1 METAVTSTTLDRA
14 LRDDIRFLGELL
26 GESLVRQ
33 EGGYLLDLVER
44 VRTESKAALSDPRAR
59 RRLGETLASV
69 DIKTGTLLVR
79 AFLGYFHLA
88 NIAEQVH
95 RADELTQRSLVA
107 TSALERTVD
116 DIMAANLDPAFV
128 ADTVARLDVRPV
140 LTAHPT
146 ESSRTSILMHRR
158 GVATLLRQLSDP
170 RSSDADRQR
179 ARRGLSRVVDLLWQ
193 TEEVRRERPTP
204 SDEARATLFFL
215 DELARAV
222 LPDLLDDLA
231 FQFHRLGSDLPMT
244 GRPLRFGTWVGG
256 DRDGN
261 PYVTPEVTLGV
272 LELQREHTLGA
283 LLEVV
288 DALTGD
294 LSISTRAVGVSR
306 ELVEDLER
314 DRELLPS
321 VFERWRR
328 LDADEPYRLK
338 CSYIRERLVATS
350 GRAASDGPHRPGC
363 DYAGVDEVI
372 AELEVLH
379 RSLIANRGELIA
391 EGTVGRA
398 LRTTRA
404 IGLQLATMDVR
415 EHAGRHFHAI
425 SVLFDRLG
433 TDPPYGALDGP
444 DRIQR
449 LAQDLAGGRP
459 LALPTTAVDDDTAA
473 TMAVFTTIRRALDD
487 FGDEAI
493 ESYIV
498 SMVKGVDDILA
509 AVVLARDAGLVDLT
523 AGVARIGFVPLLE
536 TIDALLAAGDLLDEL
551 LQEPSYRR
559 VVTLP
564 RRDPGGH
571 AWLLRLKQGRRHHC
585 LGVGH
590 PPSPA
595 GPP

>member
-1 METAVTSTTLDRA
+1 M
-14 LRDDIRFLGELL
+14 
-26 GESLVRQ
+26 
-33 EGGYLLDLVER
+33 
-44 VRTESKAALSDPRAR
+44 
-59 RRLGETLASV
+59 
-69 DIKTGTLLVR
+69 
-79 AFLGYFHLA
+79 
-88 NIAEQVH
+88 
-95 RADELTQRSLVA
+95 
-107 TSALERTVD
+107 
-116 DIMAANLDPAFV
+116 
-128 ADTVARLDVRPV
+128 
-140 LTAHPT
+140 
-146 ESSRTSILMHRR
+146 
-158 GVATLLRQLSDP
+158 
-170 RSSDADRQR
+170 
-179 ARRGLSRVVDLLWQ
+179 VDLLWQ

-231 FQFHRLGSDLPMT
+231 FQLRRLGSELPVI

-261 PYVTPEVTLGV
+261 PYVTPEITMGV
-272 LELQREHTLGA
+272 LKLQRQHA
-283 LLEVV
+283 LEALVEVV

-314 DRELLPS
+314 DRELMPS

-338 CSYIRERLVATS
+338 CSYIRERLLATS
-350 GRAASDGPHRPGC
+350 GRTASGAPHRPGY
-363 DYAGVDEVI
+363 DYAGVDAVI
-372 AELEVLH
+372 AELGVLH
-379 RSLIANRGELIA
+379 RSLLANRGELIA

-398 LRTTRA
+398 LRTIQA

-415 EHAGRHFHAI
+415 EHADRHFHAV

-433 TDPPYGALDGP
+433 SDPPYGALDGP
-444 DRIQR
+444 ARTRR

-473 TMAVFTTIRRALDD
+473 TMAVFTAIRRALDD

-536 TIDALLAAGDLLDEL
+536 TIDALRYPRAICST
-551 LQEPSYRR
+551 SY
-559 VVTLP
+559 
-564 RRDPGGH
+564 
-571 AWLLRLKQGRRHHC
+571 
-585 LGVGH
+585 
-590 PPSPA
+590 
-595 GPP
+595 